1 MKLSEDNIR
10 HTAETIATVFGVGYV
25 AFAPGTI
32 GTLFG
37 VLIYLLIKSV
47 SPAVYAVVFIVIF
60 VIGIVSSDIVEET
73 FGEKD
78 PSFVV
83 IDEVAAFLVVMFLVP
98 YSFLALLLGFVIFR
112 ILDITK
118 PPPINYLER
127 MEGGFGVMI
136 DDIACGLIVNIF
148 LQILF
153 G

>member
-10 HTAETIATVFGVGYV
+10 SAAETIATVFGVGYV

-37 VLIYLLIKSV
+37 VLIYLLIKDV
-47 SPAVYAVVFIVIF
+47 PPAVYATIFIIVF
-60 VIGIVSSDIVEET
+60 VIGIVSSDIVEKT
-73 FGEKD
+73 FGERD
-78 PSFVV
+78 PSFVI
-83 IDEVAAFLVVMFLVP
+83 IDEVSAFLVVMFLVP

-118 PPPINYLER
+118 PPPINYLDR
-127 MEGGFGVMI
+127 IEGGFGIMV
-136 DDIACGLIVNIF
+136 DDVACGLITNIF

>member
-1 MKLSEDNIR
+1 MKFSEDNIR
-10 HTAETIATVFGVGYV
+10 HISETIATMFGVGYV

-37 VLIYLLIKSV
+37 VLIYLLIKDV
-47 SPAVYAVVFIVIF
+47 SIAVYIIIFIIIF
-60 VIGIVSSDIVEET
+60 IIGIISSGNVEET

-83 IDEVAAFLVVMFLVP
+83 IDEAAAFLVVMFLVP

-112 ILDITK
+112 ALDITK

-127 MEGGFGVMI
+127 VEGGFGIMI
-136 DDIACGLIVNIF
+136 DDIVCGLITNIF

>member
-10 HTAETIATVFGVGYV
+10 SAAETIATVFGVGYV

-37 VLIYLLIKSV
+37 VLIYLLIKDV
-47 SPAVYAVVFIVIF
+47 PPAVYATIFIIVFVV
-60 VIGIVSSDIVEET
+60 GTVSSDIVEKT

-78 PSFVV
+78 PSFVI
-83 IDEVAAFLVVMFLVP
+83 IDEVSAFLVVMFLVP

-112 ILDITK
+112 MLDITK
-118 PPPINYLER
+118 PPPINYLDR
-127 MEGGFGVMI
+127 IEGGFGIMV
-136 DDIACGLIVNIF
+136 DDVACGLITNIF